1 MIGLLVPLAA
11 GIALAIRLAPTAPA
25 GLAPTETIHFVQE
38 APPGHLIASG
48 AVVSPDGRHL
58 AFVARQRDTG
68 RVQLWVR
75 SLNAQQA
82 RLLPGTEGAFRP
94 FWAPGS
100 RAIGFFA
107 DGKLKRVGLDNQP
120 PQTLADVGYRPSGGS
135 WSRSGVILFSDRQS
149 RLYAVSETGGR
160 KLRSP
165 LSKRAVRLR
174 IRRPSS
180 YPTDDTSSIS
190 RLNTA
195 PEASGTYV
203 GSLDSPERI
212 RLLDASCS
220 AASFAEPGYLL
231 YVRDGSIVAHRF
243 DPARRRLEG
252 APQPIASTRT
262 ATMTEVR
269 VGATSASVN
278 GILTFGGDTT
288 TARLTW
294 FSRDGRN
301 VGTIQSPTPLHNPTI
316 SPDERYVAAD
326 GTGTNMAIWLV
337 ELARGTPTRIGN
349 GVLPVWGP
357 GGSDIVFTSRVGSS
371 SDLVSRS
378 IMGGSP
384 EEALLLRTPEM
395 KIGGNWTQDSRY
407 IVYTSS
413 DPQTKLDLWALTT
426 ADRTPV
432 PFQRLQRNAGPRLT
446 RRTMDRVRVRRIGY
460 VGGLRADV
468 PGARRQAGGVAGRRR
483 RAAMAPRRP

>member
-1 MIGLLVPLAA
+1 MSETGGKKTPITTFEEGGEVAHQ
-11 GIALAIRLAPTAPA
+11 APFF
-25 GLAPTETIHFVQE
+25 L
-38 APPGHLIASG
+38 
-48 AVVSPDGRHL
+48 PDGRHFL
-58 AFVARQRDTG
+58 Y
-68 RVQLWVR
+68 
-75 SLNAQQA
+75 
-82 RLLPGTEGAFRP
+82 
-94 FWAPGS
+94 
-100 RAIGFFA
+100 FA
-107 DGKLKRVGLDNQP
+107 V
-120 PQTLADVGYRPSGGS
+120 
-135 WSRSGVILFSDRQS
+135 
-149 RLYAVSETGGR
+149 
-160 KLRSP
+160 
-165 LSKRAVRLR
+165 
-174 IRRPSS
+174 
-180 YPTDDTSSIS
+180 
-190 RLNTA
+190 NTA

-243 DPARRRLEG
+243 DPERRRLDG

-262 ATMTEVR
+262 ATMNEVR

-337 ELARGTPTRIGN
+337 ELARGTPTRVGT

-432 PFQRLQRNAGPRLT
+432 PFLRTPFNEMQGHVSPDGRWIAYASDESGTWEVYVQTFPVQGAKRVVSVDGGAEPQWRRDGRELYYLT
-446 RRTMDRVRVRRIGY
+446 SDGTLMAVPVRTTGE
-460 VGGLRADV
+460 AFE
-468 PGARRQAGGVAGRRR
+468 AGRPTPLFQARIPADITTFR
-483 RAAMAPRRP
+483 NHYAPSSDGQRFLVDAADDYEPINIVVNWTAMLPSR

>member
-11 GIALAIRLAPTAPA
+11 GIALAIRLVPAAPA
-25 GLAPTETIHFVQE
+25 GLPPTETIHFVQE
-38 APPGHLIASG
+38 APPGHLMASG

-135 WSRSGVILFSDRQS
+135 WSGSGVILFSDRQS
-149 RLYAVSETGGR
+149 RLYAVSETGGKKTPITTLAER
-160 KLRSP
+160 GEVAHQAPFFLPDGRHF
-165 LSKRAVRLR
+165 LYFAV
-174 IRRPSS
+174 
-180 YPTDDTSSIS
+180 
-190 RLNTA
+190 NTA
-195 PEASGTYV
+195 PEASGTYL

-243 DPARRRLEG
+243 DPERRRLDG

-262 ATMTEVR
+262 ATMNEVR

-294 FSRDGRN
+294 FTRDGRN

-337 ELARGTPTRIGN
+337 ELARGTPTRVGT

-357 GGSDIVFTSRVGSS
+357 DGSDIVFTSRVGSS

-378 IMGGSP
+378 IMG
-384 EEALLLRTPEM
+384 A
-395 KIGGNWTQDSRY
+395 
-407 IVYTSS
+407 
-413 DPQTKLDLWALTT
+413 
-426 ADRTPV
+426 
-432 PFQRLQRNAGPRLT
+432 
-446 RRTMDRVRVRRIGY
+446 
-460 VGGLRADV
+460 
-468 PGARRQAGGVAGRRR
+468 RRR
-483 RAAMAPRRP
+483 RRCCCERRK